1 MRSRFGEVRDGLGLK
16 FYAKRDP
23 TALARLNAEL
33 FPARGHRKTYDEI
46 SGFPEATTDV
56 RSVDADPKALAEM
69 QDAWTRALELERLGD
84 EALTAA
90 VARLRARQLAEL
102 AKVPAIIDLA
112 RDLIRS
118 GLSVPIFLNF
128 RDSVRQVAAALGA
141 EVIDAADGGDAHR
154 AAAIGDFQ
162 ADRKHALVL
171 QIGAG
176 GVGVSLH
183 DVRGERPQHSLLS
196 PPESARDLIQALGR
210 NRRVGQRSPALRTI
224 LTLAGSV
231 EERGKAA
238 VERKA
243 AQIET
248 INDGDLRCSP

>member
-1 MRSRFGEVRDGLGLK
+1 MRSKPVPAVGLHYVGV
-16 FYAKRDP
+16 AP
-23 TALARLNAEL
+23 Q
-33 FPARGHRKTYDEI
+33 
-46 SGFPEATTDV
+46 
-56 RSVDADPKALAEM
+56 ALAEM
-69 QDAWTRALELERLGD
+69 QDAWRRTLELERLGD

-141 EVIDAADGGDAHR
+141 EVIDGADGGDAHR
-154 AAAIGDFQ
+154 ASAIGDFQ
-162 ADRKHALVL
+162 ADKNHALVL

-183 DVRGERPQHSLLS
+183 DVCGERPRHSLLS
-196 PPESARDLIQALGR
+196 PPESAWDLIQALGR
-210 NRRVGQRSPALRTI
+210 NRRFGQRSPALRTI

-231 EERGKAA
+231 EERVKAA
-238 VERKA
+238 VERNA
-243 AQIET
+243 AQNET
-248 INDGDLRCSP
+248 INDGDLRCTS